1 MTKYLIVIIAALV
14 AGVLLNLAN
23 KALGI
28 TDSTTVGAVT
38 GGVVAGIGMLV
49 LYTKG
54 KKADGEGQDT

>member
-14 AGVLLNLAN
+14 AGVLLNLAVN
-23 KALGI
+23 ALGI

-38 GGVVAGIGMLV
+38 GGVLAGIGMLV
-49 LYTKG
+49 LHTKG